1 MPFDAAPLKSETVV
15 TDDRDTSASRSF
27 AFGTF
32 TLVPERQLLL
42 RDNCPVRIG
51 GRALDILTA
60 LAEHPGE
67 LVSKRDLMARV
78 WPDVVVDE
86 GSLKVNM
93 AALRRVLGD
102 GVGTPQF
109 IATVIGRGYR
119 FVAPVQAS
127 GSAGAMPLASAAA
140 RPHHNLPTGTTR
152 IFGRSDAIDTIRREL
167 ESSRLVSIIGAGGIG
182 KTTVALA
189 VAESALGSLKDGVW
203 LVDLA
208 LLKDPALAPNA
219 IATTIG
225 LAAHSPN
232 MLATLCEF
240 LRDREMLL
248 VIDNCEHIIDAAAA
262 CVNQILAGAPGVK
275 VLVTSR
281 EPLLVKGECVRRL
294 SGLATPPDAS
304 HLSADEALTYPAV
317 QLFVDRATERLES
330 FKLCDADAPMV
341 AEICRKLDGLALAIE
356 FAATRVDVFG
366 VGGLLKQL
374 DERFHSLVG
383 RRAGPDRHRTLTAT
397 LDWSYGLLP
406 KGEATLL
413 RAMSVFAG
421 VFDIAGASA
430 VANASPGDAAN
441 KLAQLAAKSLLAT
454 DLDAHGIAYRLLET
468 TRTHCL
474 EHLRAS
480 GEEQA
485 VRQRHAEHVCSV
497 LDRAASEWAQRPARE
512 WGAAYASVLDDLRGA
527 LAWAVRDETNRS
539 LLIRLTVAGTLLWNN
554 FSLTEECRVHVSQAV
569 EQLDAAG
576 LAGTVFEM
584 KLKLWLGGS
593 TMLTHGLKP
602 EAMVAVRR
610 ALEIAVQA
618 GDTDYR
624 LRCLSMIGI
633 YELFTGKHE
642 IGLRTLANFASVAA
656 AHDPS
661 ALPESEVHSAIGEL
675 LLGRLQDARRRLE
688 PLRQRE
694 QLRYFN
700 GSHGVRYM
708 FDTIVLLESA
718 LSHVQWLTGFPDTAA
733 RTAAAATERARPTHH
748 HLSLNNALSYSCPIL
763 YWNGCHEECGRC
775 VAMLDE
781 HVTRHGLVTRRP
793 IASFYRAALA
803 CLQGDRLPEAVD
815 ALKGAI
821 EEFRSIN
828 CMARMP
834 YYLSVL
840 AEALVQSGRFGEA
853 ETAIRSALDTAR
865 AQNEAWC
872 LPEVLRIQASIRV
885 ARCQT
890 DKAEALLGKS
900 MAVAREISAL
910 SWRLRAANA
919 LAKLWCARSRADDAR
934 EMLLPIL
941 SEFTEGFATRDLVIA
956 GDILASL
963 RRSVVGPMVHA
974 VRSR

>member
-1 MPFDAAPLKSETVV
+1 MKWETVV
-15 TDDRDTSASRSF
+15 LDARDTSASRSF
-27 AFGTF
+27 TFGPF

-42 RDNCPVRIG
+42 RGNAPVRIG
-51 GRALDILTA
+51 GRALDILTT
-60 LAEHPGE
+60 LAERPGE
-67 LVSKRDLMARV
+67 LVSKRELMARV

-127 GSAGAMPLASAAA
+127 GSASSMPLASATA

-167 ESSRLVSIIGAGGIG
+167 EISRLVSIIGAGGIG

-189 VAESALGSLKDGVW
+189 VAECALGSLKDGVW

-219 IATTIG
+219 IATAIG
-225 LAAHSPN
+225 LAAHSPS
-232 MLATLCEF
+232 MQAALCEF

-248 VIDNCEHIIDAAAA
+248 VIDNCEHILDAAAA
-262 CVNQILAGAPGVK
+262 CVNQILAGAAGVNI
-275 VLVTSR
+275 LVTSR

-294 SGLATPPDAS
+294 SGLSTPPDS
-304 HLSADEALTYPAV
+304 PHLSAEEALTFPAV

-330 FKLCDADAPMV
+330 FKLSDADAPMV

-366 VGGLLKQL
+366 VAGLLKQL
-374 DERFHSLVG
+374 DERFNSLVG
-383 RRAGPDRHRTLTAT
+383 RRAGPDRQRTLTAT

-406 KGEATLL
+406 QGEATLL

-430 VANASPGDAAN
+430 VANASPGDAAD

-454 DLDAHGIAYRLLET
+454 DLDADGIGYRLLET

-474 EHLRAS
+474 EQLRVG
-480 GEEQA
+480 GEERA
-485 VRQRHAEHVCSV
+485 VRQRHAEHVCTV
-497 LDRAASEWAQRPARE
+497 LDRAASEWGQRPARE

-527 LAWAVRDETNRS
+527 LAWAARDGAHRS
-539 LLIRLTVAGTLLWNN
+539 LLIRLTVAGTLLWNQ
-554 FSLTEECRVHVSQAV
+554 FSLTEECRDHVSQAV
-569 EQLDAAG
+569 KELDAAG
-576 LAGTVFEM
+576 LAGTSFEM

-602 EAMVAVRR
+602 EALIAVRR
-610 ALEIAVQA
+610 ALEIAIQA
-618 GDTDYR
+618 DDTDYR

-633 YELFTGKHE
+633 YELFTGEHE
-642 IGLRTLANFASVAA
+642 TGLRTLANFASVAV

-688 PLRQRE
+688 PLQQRE
-694 QLRYFN
+694 LRYLN

-733 RTAAAATERARPTHH
+733 RTAATAVERARPTHH
-748 HLSLNNALSYSCPIL
+748 HLSLTNALSYSCPIL
-763 YWNGCHEECGRC
+763 YWNGCYEECGRC
-775 VAMLDE
+775 VAMLEE

-803 CLQGDRLPEAVD
+803 CMQSDRLPDAVD
-815 ALKGAI
+815 GLKGAI

-828 CMARMP
+828 CLARMP
-834 YYLSVL
+834 YYLGVL
-840 AEALVQSGRFGEA
+840 ADALVQGGRFGEA
-853 ETAIRSALDTAR
+853 ETTIRSALDTAHG
-865 AQNEAWC
+865 QNEAWC

-890 DKAEALLGKS
+890 DEAEALLGKS
-900 MAVAREISAL
+900 MARAHKISAL

-919 LAKLWCARSRADDAR
+919 LAKLWCARSKVGDAR
-934 EMLLPIL
+934 EMLLPIFN
-941 SEFTEGFATRDLVIA
+941 EFTEGFATRDLVIA
-956 GDILASL
+956 ADILASL
-963 RRSVVGPMVHA
+963 TRPVHGPMVQA